1 MINVIYLFIISLG
14 NMKQREKK
22 LDLNNG
28 IERAEAVTNG
38 IQLLEIILRDNSGRE
53 RPEMSGR
60 VKFVVEP

>member
-1 MINVIYLFIISLG
+1 
-14 NMKQREKK
+14 MKQREKK